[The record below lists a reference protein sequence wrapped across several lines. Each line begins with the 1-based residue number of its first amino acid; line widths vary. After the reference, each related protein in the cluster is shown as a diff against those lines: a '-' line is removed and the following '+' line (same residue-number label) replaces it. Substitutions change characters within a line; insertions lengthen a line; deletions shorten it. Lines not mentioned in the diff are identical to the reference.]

1 MLKIKKQSKSL
12 ASVVIPTTVILK
24 MMKCS
29 RLKKVNREVEK
40 QELKKEVKVAQKL
53 QRKCLASDQEMMTMV
68 MLKWNLTI
76 RMELKEM

>member
-1 MLKIKKQSKSL
+1 MLKIRKQSKSL

-29 RLKKVNREVEK
+29 RLKKVNREAEK